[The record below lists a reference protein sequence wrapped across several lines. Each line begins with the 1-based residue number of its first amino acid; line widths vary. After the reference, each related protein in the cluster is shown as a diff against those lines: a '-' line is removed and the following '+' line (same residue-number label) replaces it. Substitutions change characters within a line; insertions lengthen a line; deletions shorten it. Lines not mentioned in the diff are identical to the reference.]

1 MKKIAFLVLI
11 WLLIPASNAAAEP
24 SWSLKMTVPME
35 PGFVCNDID
44 RMLKFYV
51 DVLGLKLVADAKT
64 PPELSKKFGA
74 TPYGY
79 RIVRLQTPYGER
91 IKLVQPNQD
100 PPKPNPVPAW
110 VYQRHGLAYLTF
122 VITDMQDVV
131 KRLKE
136 HGVKLISDEAIEVRK
151 GVFALYSL
159 DPEGNYVE
167 FVEYPDVSSYR
178 PDLFKWRQFF

>member
-1 MKKIAFLVLI
+1 MKKIAFLSVALMVGMCV
-11 WLLIPASNAAAEP
+11 AAQAQ
-24 SWSLKMTVPME
+24 SSFSLKMTVPLE
-35 PGFVCNDID
+35 PGIVCINID
-44 RMLKFYV
+44 RMLKYYV
-51 DVLGLKLVADAKT
+51 DIIGLKLVADAKT

-74 TPYGY
+74 TPHGY

-100 PPKPNPVPAW
+100 LPKQNPVPEW
-110 VYQRHGLAYLTF
+110 VYQRQGITYLTF
-122 VITDMQDVV
+122 VIANMTETV

-136 HGVKLISDEAIEVRK
+136 HGVKLVSPEPIEVRP
-151 GVFALYSL
+151 GVFALYTL

-167 FVEYPDVSSYR
+167 FVEYPDVASYR